1 MAFILQ
7 IIMPTDRIVGGM
19 DRLLARYSRKTRTE
33 STAHMSQD
41 KNHDIILAV
50 RESVIDLFDT
60 MLSMEINPAN
70 DESPIADSDEVVM
83 VGFVSFAGK
92 VNGSANIRVS
102 QSMAKIMTASM
113 LGMELDEIESDEEV
127 KDVLREACNIIAG
140 GLKSNFCDAGLAC
153 EISTPS
159 ITTGN
164 NFEVQTLHME
174 RYERFVFTY
183 GEETIQVEIAVKFVM
198 EDESDLQSILKLK
211 KVDISKFQRLD
222 IISSVGDTII
232 ELFDTML
239 SLEVDLS
246 DREPFKNTE
255 DFRVMGAVDFA
266 GGVHGSIQ
274 FQVSKTFGRMITAGM
289 LGQDLD
295 EVQDIDSVKDVIG
308 EMTNILGGNLKAA
321 FCDTGLACQIS
332 TPSLTVGLDFNIEI
346 LNMDRYERFAF
357 KLNDHDILVEVCVKI
372 DEPDAEQPALQPSA
386 EENSNPQ
393 PLDDDAIQA
402 MLAAANRQD
411 EEAKEPTPAP
421 TGEKENANQQL
432 DDDGIQ
438 ALLAAA
444 NGAGEATPAPPTM
457 DKPAAGVPTA
467 SDNPLPSATL
477 APTSASGPVP
487 EEPCPGLPK
496 NVGFIKDIPVHIS
509 VELGRT
515 KMHIKDILGLGKGSA
530 IILSNL
536 EGETLDILANNRL
549 IAKGE
554 VLVENDKYGI
564 RIREIVDARERVGR
578 LVA

>member
-1 MAFILQ
+1 
-7 IIMPTDRIVGGM
+7 
-19 DRLLARYSRKTRTE
+19 
-33 STAHMSQD
+33 MSQD
-41 KNHDIILAV
+41 SNYDIILAV
-50 RESVIDLFDT
+50 RESVVDLFDT
-60 MLSMEINPAN
+60 MLSMEIHAGN
-70 DESPIADSDEVVM
+70 DASVIADSDEGVM

-92 VNGSANIRVS
+92 VNGSVNLRVS
-102 QSMAKIMTASM
+102 QAMAKKMTAGM

-127 KDVLREACNIIAG
+127 KDVLREVCNIIAG

-174 RYERFVFTY
+174 RYERFAFTY
-183 GEETIQVEIAVKFVM
+183 GDESIQVEVAVKFVM
-198 EDESDLQSILKLK
+198 EDEADLHSILKLK
-211 KVDISKFQRLD
+211 KIDISKFQRLD

-246 DREPFKNTE
+246 DREPFQNID

-274 FQVSKTFGRMITAGM
+274 FQVSKIFGRMITAGM

-321 FCDTGLACQIS
+321 FCDTGLECKIS

-372 DEPDAEQPALQPSA
+372 DEPDPVQPAKQVPVA
-386 EENSNPQ
+386 ETERTQ
-393 PLDDDAIQA
+393 PLDNDAIQA
-402 MLAAANRQD
+402 MIAAANRD
-411 EEAKEPTPAP
+411 GEDAPEPALPSTA
-421 TGEKENANQQL
+421 ENENGSQQL
-432 DDDGIQ
+432 DDEAIQ

-444 NGAGEATPAPPTM
+444 NGGVEATPVAPKTGQSAEGVGAVPPT
-457 DKPAAGVPTA
+457 DSDNTSPPATTA
-467 SDNPLPSATL
+467 SSSEPELVLGETCPNLP
-477 APTSASGPVP
+477 G
-487 EEPCPGLPK
+487 

-515 KMHIKDILGLGKGSA
+515 KMYIKDILGLGKGSA

-564 RIREIVDARERVGR
+564 RIREILDTRERVGQ
-578 LVA
+578 LVG

>member
-1 MAFILQ
+1 
-7 IIMPTDRIVGGM
+7 
-19 DRLLARYSRKTRTE
+19 
-33 STAHMSQD
+33 MSQD

-50 RESVIDLFDT
+50 RESVVELFDT
-60 MLSMEINPAN
+60 MLSMEIHSVN
-70 DESPIADSDEVVM
+70 DEAPMVDDDEVVM

-102 QSMAKIMTASM
+102 QAMAKIMTASM

-164 NFEVQTLHME
+164 NFVVQTLNME
-174 RYERFVFTY
+174 RYERFVFTA
-183 GEETIQVEIAVKFVM
+183 GDETIQVEIAVKFVM

-211 KVDISKFQRLD
+211 KIDISKFQRLD

-246 DREPFKNTE
+246 DREPFKNCE

-372 DEPDAEQPALQPSA
+372 DEPDTEQPAQQVSV
-386 EENSNPQ
+386 EESNNAQ
-393 PLDDDAIQA
+393 PLDDEAIQE
-402 MLAAANRQD
+402 MIAAANRD
-411 EEAKEPTPAP
+411 GEVAKEQTS
-421 TGEKENANQQL
+421 TSTDENENANQQL
-432 DDDGIQ
+432 DDDAIQ

-444 NGAGEATPAPPTM
+444 NGGDQATLSPPTT
-457 DKPAAGVPTA
+457 DKPAAGAPSV
-467 SDNPLPSATL
+467 SDNGLPAATA
-477 APTSASGPVP
+477 APTSDSGPELKETFPKLP
-487 EEPCPGLPK
+487 E
-496 NVGFIKDIPVHIS
+496 NVAFIRDIPVHIS

-515 KMHIKDILGLGKGSA
+515 KMHIKDILSLGKGSA

-536 EGETLDILANNRL
+536 EGESLDILANNRL

>member
-1 MAFILQ
+1 
-7 IIMPTDRIVGGM
+7 
-19 DRLLARYSRKTRTE
+19 
-33 STAHMSQD
+33 MSQD
-41 KNHDIILAV
+41 SNHDIILAV
-50 RESVIDLFDT
+50 RESVVDLFDT
-60 MLSMEINPAN
+60 MLSMEVHAGN
-70 DESPIADSDEVVM
+70 DDSVIADSDEVVM

-92 VNGSANIRVS
+92 VNGSVNLRVT
-102 QSMAKIMTASM
+102 QAMAKIMTAGM
-113 LGMELDEIESDEEV
+113 LGMERDEIESDEEV
-127 KDVLREACNIIAG
+127 KDVLREVCNIIAG

-174 RYERFVFTY
+174 RYERFAFTY
-183 GEETIQVEIAVKFVM
+183 GDETIQVEVAVKFVM
-198 EDESDLQSILKLK
+198 EDEADLQSILKLK
-211 KVDISKFQRLD
+211 KIDISKFQRLD

-246 DREPFKNTE
+246 DREPFQNID

-274 FQVSKTFGRMITAGM
+274 FQVSKIFGRMITAGM

-321 FCDTGLACQIS
+321 FCDTGLECKIS

-372 DEPDAEQPALQPSA
+372 DEPDPVQPAQQVSVA
-386 EENSNPQ
+386 ETDHAQ
-393 PLDDDAIQA
+393 PLDNEAIQE
-402 MLAAANRQD
+402 MIAAANRD
-411 EEAKEPTPAP
+411 D
-421 TGEKENANQQL
+421 ENAAKPASTSSVDNDNENQQL
-432 DDDGIQ
+432 DDEGIQ

-444 NGAGEATPAPPTM
+444 KGGIEATPKPV
-457 DKPAAGVPTA
+457 KPAEAVATGGSTV
-467 SDNPLPSATL
+467 SDNTLPSATT
-477 APTSASGPVP
+477 APPSESGPVLD
-487 EEPCPGLPK
+487 ETCPKLPG
-496 NVGFIKDIPVHIS
+496 NMGFIKDIPVHIS

-515 KMHIKDILGLGKGSA
+515 KMYIKDILGLGKGSA

-564 RIREIVDARERVGR
+564 RIREILDARERVGQ
-578 LVA
+578 LVG

>member
-1 MAFILQ
+1 
-7 IIMPTDRIVGGM
+7 
-19 DRLLARYSRKTRTE
+19 
-33 STAHMSQD
+33 MSQD
-41 KNHDIILAV
+41 NNHDIILGV
-50 RESVIDLFDT
+50 RESFIDLFDT
-60 MLSMEINPAN
+60 MLSMEIKDGNEEPAI
-70 DESPIADSDEVVM
+70 SDSDEVVM

-92 VNGSANIRVS
+92 VNGSANVRVS
-102 QSMAKIMTASM
+102 QAMAKIMTASM

-127 KDVLREACNIIAG
+127 KDVLREICNITAG

-164 NFEVQTLHME
+164 SFEVQTLHME
-174 RYERFVFTY
+174 RYERFVFIY
-183 GEETIQVEIAVKFVM
+183 GDETIQVEIAVKFVM
-198 EDESDLQSILKLK
+198 EDKADLQSILKLK

-246 DREPFKNTE
+246 DREPFQNTE

-289 LGQDLD
+289 LGQELD

-357 KLNDHDILVEVCVKI
+357 KLNDHDIVVEVCVKI
-372 DEPDAEQPALQPSA
+372 DEPDSEQPVASV
-386 EENSNPQ
+386 EETDNAQ
-393 PLDDDAIQA
+393 PLDDAAIQG
-402 MLAAANRQD
+402 MIAAANRSD
-411 EEAKEPTPAP
+411 EDDAEPQPADTAEAE
-421 TGEKENANQQL
+421 TGNQQL

-444 NGAGEATPAPPTM
+444 NGGDEATPAPPITS
-457 DKPAAGVPTA
+457 KPAEAAPTGA
-467 SDNPLPSATL
+467 PKVSDSALPPATVTPSSEPGTTL
-477 APTSASGPVP
+477 AETCQNLP
-487 EEPCPGLPK
+487 ENMGL
-496 NVGFIKDIPVHIS
+496 IKDIPVHIS

-515 KMHIKDILGLGKGSA
+515 KMPIKNIMGLGKGSA

-564 RIREIVDARERVGR
+564 RIREIIDASERVGR

>member
-1 MAFILQ
+1 
-7 IIMPTDRIVGGM
+7 
-19 DRLLARYSRKTRTE
+19 
-33 STAHMSQD
+33 MSQD
-41 KNHDIILAV
+41 PNHDIILAV
-50 RESVIDLFDT
+50 RESVVDLFDT
-60 MLSMEINPAN
+60 MLSMEITACDEDTSIDDN
-70 DESPIADSDEVVM
+70 DEIVM

-102 QSMAKIMTASM
+102 KAMAQMMTAGM
-113 LGMELDEIESDEEV
+113 LGMEIDDIEGDEEV
-127 KDVLREACNIIAG
+127 KDVLREVCNIIAG
-140 GLKSNFCDAGLAC
+140 GLKSNFCDTGLAC

-164 NFEVQTLHME
+164 NFQIQTLHME
-174 RYERFVFTY
+174 RYERFIFSY

-198 EDESDLQSILKLK
+198 EDETDLHSILKLK
-211 KVDISKFQRLD
+211 KIDISKFQRLD

-239 SLEVDLS
+239 SLDVDLS
-246 DREPFKNTE
+246 DREPFKNND

-357 KLNDHDILVEVCVKI
+357 KLNDHDIVVEVCVKI
-372 DEPDAEQPALQPSA
+372 DEPEPVQPEQPTSPEESSA
-386 EENSNPQ
+386 AQ
-393 PLDDDAIQA
+393 PLDDDAIQK
-402 MLAAANRQD
+402 MIAAAGDPD
-411 EEAKEPTPAP
+411 ENQQSEPVATPPAQN
-421 TGEKENANQQL
+421 TGDSQQL
-432 DDDGIQ
+432 DDAGIQ

-444 NGAGEATPAPPTM
+444 KTNEAAAETAPATTPKANSAAAVTPPSTPP
-457 DKPAAGVPTA
+457 PAVDA
-467 SDNPLPSATL
+467 SSSAVDADPGGT
-477 APTSASGPVP
+477 PEAS
-487 EEPCPGLPK
+487 LLDSM
-496 NVGFIKDIPVHIS
+496 GFIKDIPVHIS

-515 KMHIKDILGLGKGSA
+515 KMNIKNILGLGKGSA
-530 IILSNL
+530 IVLSNL
-536 EGETLDILANNRL
+536 EGETLDIRANNRL

-564 RIREIVDARERVGR
+564 RIREILDAGERVGR
-578 LVA
+578 LVG

>member
-1 MAFILQ
+1 M
-7 IIMPTDRIVGGM
+7 
-19 DRLLARYSRKTRTE
+19 
-33 STAHMSQD
+33 
-41 KNHDIILAV
+41 
-50 RESVIDLFDT
+50 
-60 MLSMEINPAN
+60 
-70 DESPIADSDEVVM
+70 
-83 VGFVSFAGK
+83 
-92 VNGSANIRVS
+92 
-102 QSMAKIMTASM
+102 MTAGM

-127 KDVLREACNIIAG
+127 KDVLREVCNIIAG

-164 NFEVQTLHME
+164 NFQVQTLHME
-174 RYERFVFTY
+174 RYERFLFSY

-211 KVDISKFQRLD
+211 KIDISKFQRLD

-246 DREPFKNTE
+246 DREPFKNTD

-295 EVQDIDSVKDVIG
+295 EVQDIDTVKDVIG

-357 KLNDHDILVEVCVKI
+357 KLNDHDIVVEVCVKI
-372 DEPDAEQPALQPSA
+372 DEPEPVQPEQPTSPEESSA
-386 EENSNPQ
+386 AQ
-393 PLDDDAIQA
+393 PLDDDAIQK
-402 MLAAANRQD
+402 MIAAADPD
-411 EEAKEPTPAP
+411 ENQPSEPVATPP
-421 TGEKENANQQL
+421 VENTSDSQQL
-432 DDDGIQ
+432 DDAGIQ

-444 NGAGEATPAPPTM
+444 KTNEA
-457 DKPAAGVPTA
+457 AAETA
-467 SDNPLPSATL
+467 SAQRKGQQCRHRCTVGHVAPCRGPSS
-477 APTSASGPVP
+477 SA
-487 EEPCPGLPK
+487 
-496 NVGFIKDIPVHIS
+496 
-509 VELGRT
+509 
-515 KMHIKDILGLGKGSA
+515 
-530 IILSNL
+530 
-536 EGETLDILANNRL
+536 
-549 IAKGE
+549 
-554 VLVENDKYGI
+554 
-564 RIREIVDARERVGR
+564 VDAESRRNTGSVFASI
-578 LVA
+578 VWDS

>member
-1 MAFILQ
+1 
-7 IIMPTDRIVGGM
+7 
-19 DRLLARYSRKTRTE
+19 
-33 STAHMSQD
+33 MSQD
-41 KNHDIILAV
+41 SNHDIILAV
-50 RESVIDLFDT
+50 RESVVDLFDT
-60 MLSMEINPAN
+60 MLSMEIQPSDNEPTTDN
-70 DESPIADSDEVVM
+70 DEIVM
-83 VGFVSFAGK
+83 VGIVSFAGK

-102 QSMAKIMTASM
+102 QAMAKTMTASM

-127 KDVLREACNIIAG
+127 KDVLREVCNIIAG

-174 RYERFVFTY
+174 RYERFDFIY
-183 GEETIQVEIAVKFVM
+183 GDETIQVEIAVKFVM

-211 KVDISKFQRLD
+211 KIDISKFQRLD

-246 DREPFKNTE
+246 DREPFQNTD

-295 EVQDIDSVKDVIG
+295 EVQDIDTVKDVIG

-357 KLNDHDILVEVCVKI
+357 KLNDHDIVVEVCVKI
-372 DEPDAEQPALQPSA
+372 DEPDPVQPTQQEAVIETDQAQPLDDDA
-386 EENSNPQ
+386 IQEMIAAANRDGENSAPPTATSNSENGNENQ

-402 MLAAANRQD
+402 
-411 EEAKEPTPAP
+411 
-421 TGEKENANQQL
+421 
-432 DDDGIQ
+432 
-438 ALLAAA
+438 LLAGA
-444 NGAGEATPAPPTM
+444 NSGSETPPAVPPM
-457 DKPAAGVPTA
+457 EKPAAQKAVDPPNV
-467 SDNPLPSATL
+467 SNSVLPSKTTSPSSES
-477 APTSASGPVP
+477 APVMEETCSDLP
-487 EEPCPGLPK
+487 E

-564 RIREIVDARERVGR
+564 RIREILCASERVGR
-578 LVA
+578 LVG

>member
-1 MAFILQ
+1 
-7 IIMPTDRIVGGM
+7 
-19 DRLLARYSRKTRTE
+19 
-33 STAHMSQD
+33 MSQD
-41 KNHDIILAV
+41 SNHDIILAV
-50 RESVIDLFDT
+50 RESVVDLFDT
-60 MLSMEINPAN
+60 MLSMEIQPSDNEPTTDN
-70 DESPIADSDEVVM
+70 DEIVM
-83 VGFVSFAGK
+83 VGIVSFAGK

-102 QSMAKIMTASM
+102 QAMAKTMTASM

-127 KDVLREACNIIAG
+127 KDVLREVCNIIAG

-174 RYERFVFTY
+174 RYERFDFIH
-183 GEETIQVEIAVKFVM
+183 GDETIQVEIAVKFVM

-211 KVDISKFQRLD
+211 KIDISKFQRLD

-246 DREPFKNTE
+246 DREPFQNTD

-289 LGQDLD
+289 LGQELD
-295 EVQDIDSVKDVIG
+295 EVQDIDTVKDVIG

-357 KLNDHDILVEVCVKI
+357 KLNDHDIVVEVCVKI
-372 DEPDAEQPALQPSA
+372 DEPDPVQPTQQETVIETDQAQPLNDDA
-386 EENSNPQ
+386 IQEMIAAANRDGENSEPPTATSNSENGNENQ

-402 MLAAANRQD
+402 
-411 EEAKEPTPAP
+411 
-421 TGEKENANQQL
+421 
-432 DDDGIQ
+432 
-438 ALLAAA
+438 LLAGA
-444 NGAGEATPAPPTM
+444 NSGSETPPAAPPM
-457 DKPAAGVPTA
+457 EKPAAQKAVDPPNV
-467 SDNPLPSATL
+467 SNSVLPSKTTSPSSES
-477 APTSASGPVP
+477 APVMEETCSDLP
-487 EEPCPGLPK
+487 E

-564 RIREIVDARERVGR
+564 RIREILCASERVGR
-578 LVA
+578 LVG

>member
-1 MAFILQ
+1 
-7 IIMPTDRIVGGM
+7 
-19 DRLLARYSRKTRTE
+19 
-33 STAHMSQD
+33 MSQD
-41 KNHDIILAV
+41 SNYDIILAV
-50 RESVIDLFDT
+50 RESVVDLFDT
-60 MLSMEINPAN
+60 MLSMEIHAGN
-70 DESPIADSDEVVM
+70 DASVIADSDEGVM

-92 VNGSANIRVS
+92 VNGSVNLRVS
-102 QSMAKIMTASM
+102 QAMAKKMTAGM

-127 KDVLREACNIIAG
+127 KDVLREVCNIIAG

-174 RYERFVFTY
+174 RYERFAFTY
-183 GEETIQVEIAVKFVM
+183 GDESIQVEVAVKFVM
-198 EDESDLQSILKLK
+198 EDEADLHSILKLK
-211 KVDISKFQRLD
+211 KIDISKFQRLD

-246 DREPFKNTE
+246 DREPFQNID

-274 FQVSKTFGRMITAGM
+274 FQVSKIFGRMITAGM

-321 FCDTGLACQIS
+321 FCDTGLECKIS

-372 DEPDAEQPALQPSA
+372 DEPDPVQPAKQVPVA
-386 EENSNPQ
+386 ETERTQ
-393 PLDDDAIQA
+393 PLDNDAIQA
-402 MLAAANRQD
+402 MIAAANRD
-411 EEAKEPTPAP
+411 GEDAPEPALPSTA
-421 TGEKENANQQL
+421 ENENGSQQL
-432 DDDGIQ
+432 DDEAIQ

-444 NGAGEATPAPPTM
+444 NGGVEATPVAPKTGQSAEGVGAVPPT
-457 DKPAAGVPTA
+457 DSDNTSPPATTA
-467 SDNPLPSATL
+467 SSSEPELVLGETCPNLP
-477 APTSASGPVP
+477 G
-487 EEPCPGLPK
+487 

-515 KMHIKDILGLGKGSA
+515 KMYIKDILGLGKGSA

-564 RIREIVDARERVGR
+564 RIREILDARERVGQ
-578 LVA
+578 LVG

>member
-1 MAFILQ
+1 
-7 IIMPTDRIVGGM
+7 
-19 DRLLARYSRKTRTE
+19 
-33 STAHMSQD
+33 MSQD
-41 KNHDIILAV
+41 PNHDIILAV
-50 RESVIDLFDT
+50 RESVVDLFDT
-60 MLSMEINPAN
+60 MLSMEISAC
-70 DESPIADSDEVVM
+70 DEDAGIADKDEIVM

-102 QSMAKIMTASM
+102 KAMAQMMTAGM
-113 LGMELDEIESDEEV
+113 LGMEIEDIEGDEEV
-127 KDVLREACNIIAG
+127 KDVLREVCNIIAG
-140 GLKSNFCDAGLAC
+140 GLKSNFCDTGLAC

-164 NFEVQTLHME
+164 NFQVQTLHME
-174 RYERFVFTY
+174 RYERFVFSY

-198 EDESDLQSILKLK
+198 EDETDLHSILKLK
-211 KVDISKFQRLD
+211 KIDISKFQRLD

-239 SLEVDLS
+239 SLDVDLS
-246 DREPFKNTE
+246 DREPFKNSD

-321 FCDTGLACQIS
+321 FCDTGLECQIS
-332 TPSLTVGLDFNIEI
+332 TPSLTVGVDFNIEI

-357 KLNDHDILVEVCVKI
+357 KLNDHDIVVEVCVKI
-372 DEPDAEQPALQPSA
+372 DEPDPVQPGQPAPL
-386 EENSNPQ
+386 EENSGAQ
-393 PLDDDAIQA
+393 PLDDDAIQK
-402 MLAAANRQD
+402 MIAAANDPD
-411 EEAKEPTPAP
+411 ENKTPEAAPPPAEN
-421 TGEKENANQQL
+421 TGESQLL
-432 DDDGIQ
+432 DDAGIQ

-444 NGAGEATPAPPTM
+444 KTNEEGARTGPATPAKAESAPAVAPPT
-457 DKPAAGVPTA
+457 
-467 SDNPLPSATL
+467 AT
-477 APTSASGPVP
+477 TSAVEVSSSEADAGGTP
-487 EEPCPGLPK
+487 EASLLD
-496 NVGFIKDIPVHIS
+496 NMGFIRDIPVHIS

-515 KMHIKDILGLGKGSA
+515 KMNIKNILGLGKGSA
-530 IILSNL
+530 IVLSNL
-536 EGETLDILANNRL
+536 EGETLDIRANNRL

-564 RIREIVDARERVGR
+564 RIREILDAGERVGR
-578 LVA
+578 LVG

>member
-1 MAFILQ
+1 
-7 IIMPTDRIVGGM
+7 
-19 DRLLARYSRKTRTE
+19 
-33 STAHMSQD
+33 MSQD
-41 KNHDIILAV
+41 SNHDIILAV
-50 RESVIDLFDT
+50 RESVVDLFDT
-60 MLSMEINPAN
+60 MLSMEIHADNNEA
-70 DESPIADSDEVVM
+70 PIAESDEVVM

-92 VNGSANIRVS
+92 VNGSSNIRVS
-102 QSMAKIMTASM
+102 QAMAKKMTAGM

-127 KDVLREACNIIAG
+127 KDVLREVCNIIAG
-140 GLKSNFCDAGLAC
+140 GLKSKFCDAGLTC

-164 NFEVQTLHME
+164 NFQVQTLHME
-174 RYERFVFTY
+174 RYERFVFAY
-183 GEETIQVEIAVKFVM
+183 EEETIQVEIAVKFVM

-211 KVDISKFQRLD
+211 KIDISKFQRLD

-246 DREPFKNTE
+246 DREPFKDNE

-289 LGQDLD
+289 LGQELD
-295 EVQDIDSVKDVIG
+295 EVQDIDTVKDVIG

-357 KLNDHDILVEVCVKI
+357 KLNDHDIVVEVCVKI
-372 DEPDAEQPALQPSA
+372 DEPDPVQPAQQ
-386 EENSNPQ
+386 ETVNETNPDQ
-393 PLDDDAIQA
+393 SLDDDAIQE
-402 MLAAANRQD
+402 MIAAANRD
-411 EEAKEPTPAP
+411 GETSEPPTTTPISQN
-421 TGEKENANQQL
+421 ENDNQQL
-432 DDDGIQ
+432 DDDAIQ

-444 NGAGEATPAPPTM
+444 NNGNETCPETSSTE
-457 DKPAAGVPTA
+457 KPAAQKVVDPPSVA
-467 SDNPLPSATL
+467 DSDLPPAATVRSSDV
-477 APTSASGPVP
+477 APEP
-487 EEPCPGLPK
+487 EEACPDLPE

-515 KMHIKDILGLGKGSA
+515 RMQIKDILGIGKGSA

-564 RIREIVDARERVGR
+564 RIREILDASERVGR
-578 LVA
+578 LVG

>member
-1 MAFILQ
+1 
-7 IIMPTDRIVGGM
+7 
-19 DRLLARYSRKTRTE
+19 
-33 STAHMSQD
+33 MSQD
-41 KNHDIILAV
+41 PNHDIILAV
-50 RESVIDLFDT
+50 RESVVDLFDT
-60 MLSMEINPAN
+60 MLSMEITACDEDTGIADN
-70 DESPIADSDEVVM
+70 DEIVM

-102 QSMAKIMTASM
+102 KAMAQKMTAGM
-113 LGMELDEIESDEEV
+113 LGMEVEDIEGDEEV
-127 KDVLREACNIIAG
+127 KDVLREVCNIIAG
-140 GLKSNFCDAGLAC
+140 GLKSNFCDTGLAC

-164 NFEVQTLHME
+164 NFQIQTLHME
-174 RYERFVFTY
+174 RYERFLFSY
-183 GEETIQVEIAVKFVM
+183 AEESIQVEIAVKFVM
-198 EDESDLQSILKLK
+198 EDETDLQSILKLK
-211 KVDISKFQRLD
+211 KIDISKFQRLD

-239 SLEVDLS
+239 SLDVDLS
-246 DREPFKNTE
+246 DREPFKNND

-357 KLNDHDILVEVCVKI
+357 KLNDHDIVVEVCVKI
-372 DEPDAEQPALQPSA
+372 DEPEPVQPEQPTSPEESSA
-386 EENSNPQ
+386 AQ
-393 PLDDDAIQA
+393 PLDDDAIQK
-402 MLAAANRQD
+402 MIAAAGDPD
-411 EEAKEPTPAP
+411 ENQPSEPVATPPAQN
-421 TGEKENANQQL
+421 TGDSQQL
-432 DDDGIQ
+432 DDAGIQ

-444 NGAGEATPAPPTM
+444 KTNEAAAETAPATTPKANSAAAVTPPSTPP
-457 DKPAAGVPTA
+457 PAVDA
-467 SDNPLPSATL
+467 SSSEVDADPGGTPE
-477 APTSASGPVP
+477 AS
-487 EEPCPGLPK
+487 LLDSM
-496 NVGFIKDIPVHIS
+496 GFIKDIPVHIS

-515 KMHIKDILGLGKGSA
+515 KMNIKNILGLGKGSA
-530 IILSNL
+530 IVLSNL
-536 EGETLDILANNRL
+536 EGETLDIRANNRL

-564 RIREIVDARERVGR
+564 RIREILDAGERVGR
-578 LVA
+578 LVG

>member
-1 MAFILQ
+1 
-7 IIMPTDRIVGGM
+7 
-19 DRLLARYSRKTRTE
+19 
-33 STAHMSQD
+33 MSQD
-41 KNHDIILAV
+41 NNHDIILGV
-50 RESVIDLFDT
+50 RESFIDLFDT
-60 MLSMEINPAN
+60 MLSMEIKDGNEEPAI
-70 DESPIADSDEVVM
+70 SDSDEVVM

-92 VNGSANIRVS
+92 VNGSANVRVS
-102 QSMAKIMTASM
+102 QAMAKIMTASM

-127 KDVLREACNIIAG
+127 KDVLREICNITAG

-164 NFEVQTLHME
+164 SFEVQTLHME
-174 RYERFVFTY
+174 RYERFVFIY
-183 GEETIQVEIAVKFVM
+183 GDETIQVEIAVKFVM
-198 EDESDLQSILKLK
+198 EDKADLQSILKLK

-246 DREPFKNTE
+246 DREPFQNTE

-289 LGQDLD
+289 LGQELD

-357 KLNDHDILVEVCVKI
+357 KLNDHDIVVEVCVKI
-372 DEPDAEQPALQPSA
+372 DEPDSEQPVASV
-386 EENSNPQ
+386 EETDNAQ
-393 PLDDDAIQA
+393 PLDDAAIQG
-402 MLAAANRQD
+402 MIAAANRSD
-411 EEAKEPTPAP
+411 EDDAEPQPADTAEAE
-421 TGEKENANQQL
+421 TGNQQL

-444 NGAGEATPAPPTM
+444 NGGGEATPAPPITS
-457 DKPAAGVPTA
+457 KPAEAAPTGA
-467 SDNPLPSATL
+467 PKVSDSALPPATVTPSSEPGTTL
-477 APTSASGPVP
+477 AETCQNLP
-487 EEPCPGLPK
+487 ENMGL
-496 NVGFIKDIPVHIS
+496 IKDIPVHIS

-515 KMHIKDILGLGKGSA
+515 KMPIKNIMGLGKGSA

-564 RIREIVDARERVGR
+564 RIREIIDASERVGR

>member
-1 MAFILQ
+1 
-7 IIMPTDRIVGGM
+7 
-19 DRLLARYSRKTRTE
+19 
-33 STAHMSQD
+33 MSQD
-41 KNHDIILAV
+41 PNHDIIIAV
-50 RESVIDLFDT
+50 RESVVDLFDT
-60 MLSMEINPAN
+60 MLSMEITACDEDASIADN
-70 DESPIADSDEVVM
+70 DEIVM

-102 QSMAKIMTASM
+102 KAMAQMMTAGM
-113 LGMELDEIESDEEV
+113 LGMEIDDIEGDEEV
-127 KDVLREACNIIAG
+127 KDGLREVCNIVAG
-140 GLKSNFCDAGLAC
+140 GLKSNFCDTGLAC

-164 NFEVQTLHME
+164 NFQIQTLHME
-174 RYERFVFTY
+174 RYERFIFTY

-198 EDESDLQSILKLK
+198 EDETDLHSILKLK
-211 KVDISKFQRLD
+211 KIDISKFQRLD

-239 SLEVDLS
+239 SLDVDLS
-246 DREPFKNTE
+246 DREPFKNSD

-289 LGQDLD
+289 LGQELD

-357 KLNDHDILVEVCVKI
+357 KLNDHDIVVEVCVKI
-372 DEPDAEQPALQPSA
+372 DEPEPVQPEQPIPLEESSA
-386 EENSNPQ
+386 AQ
-393 PLDDDAIQA
+393 TLDDDAIQKII
-402 MLAAANRQD
+402 AAAGDPDVKQTS
-411 EEAKEPTPAP
+411 ETVATPPA
-421 TGEKENANQQL
+421 ENAGESQQL
-432 DDDGIQ
+432 DDAGIQ

-444 NGAGEATPAPPTM
+444 KTNEEEAEAGPATTAKTNSAAIAASPTTTTPPAVEASSSEV
-457 DKPAAGVPTA
+457 DAGGGTA
-467 SDNPLPSATL
+467 EASLLDNM
-477 APTSASGPVP
+477 
-487 EEPCPGLPK
+487 
-496 NVGFIKDIPVHIS
+496 GFIKDIPVHIS

-515 KMHIKDILGLGKGSA
+515 KMNIKNILGLGKGSA
-530 IILSNL
+530 IVLSNL
-536 EGETLDILANNRL
+536 EGETLDIRANNRL

-564 RIREIVDARERVGR
+564 RIREILDAGERVGR
-578 LVA
+578 LVG